1 MKLIEHQPLPLHS
14 GNWAATRKQHVT
26 ICSENDPFHYSEN
39 RQFHQVC
46 GRRQYGGG
54 QKHIHI
60 SFCFVWERSE
70 LTNGANL
77 ATLSSLSSICLVG
90 GSCIIV
96 VGRSSPKIRGRRLVQ
111 IVYCFSCSSQNGTKC
126 SQQLPALFDE
136 DGAMWLVGG
145 CPGVVFLC
153 CVGAAVGTYSSR
165 CNHVPAVKVPAV
177 RGWLIFY
184 DCCSWASSL
193 APRCKPRPHC
203 IGHL

>member
-1 MKLIEHQPLPLHS
+1 VRSPPI
-14 GNWAATRKQHVT
+14 R
-26 ICSENDPFHYSEN
+26 
-39 RQFHQVC
+39 
-46 GRRQYGGG
+46 GG

-77 ATLSSLSSICLVG
+77 ATLSSLSSISLVG

-96 VGRSSPKIRGRRLVQ
+96 VGRSSPKIGGRRLVQ

-136 DGAMWLVGG
+136 DGAMWLVLGG

-165 CNHVPAVKVPAV
+165 CNHVPAVKEPAAV
-177 RGWLIFY
+177 RGRFFMIVVPGPRL
-184 DCCSWASSL
+184 SLLAANL
-193 APRCKPRPHC
+193 APIALSICSVVIKLITTC
-203 IGHL
+203 